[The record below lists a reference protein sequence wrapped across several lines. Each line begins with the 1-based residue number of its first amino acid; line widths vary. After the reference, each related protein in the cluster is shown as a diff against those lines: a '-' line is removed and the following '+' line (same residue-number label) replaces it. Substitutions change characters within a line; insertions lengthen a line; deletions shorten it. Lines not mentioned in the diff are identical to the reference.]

1 VRFPCAAI
9 LLRVARV
16 GVKRIRLGFYEIS
29 YGSLIELLNQLIL
42 SNDLGYLS
50 NSDLTDARLMID
62 SVGRMLNA
70 LYISA
75 LTQR

>member
-1 VRFPCAAI
+1 
-9 LLRVARV
+9 
-16 GVKRIRLGFYEIS
+16 
-29 YGSLIELLNQLIL
+29 LIELLNQLIL

-70 LYISA
+70 LYNSA
-75 LTQR
+75 LTQA